1 MNHNSIINDAVEYFI
16 SDKGTMQCPE
26 DEIEVDSS
34 IQSIDGLR
42 KNFTLI
48 QKIMNMQGP
57 QGQPISGAAT
67 MFPSPHTLA
76 APLHTGVA
84 KQASANPILLNKPSL
99 DVA

>member
-26 DEIEVDSS
+26 DEIELDPS

-57 QGQPISGAAT
+57 QSQPMSSSGAQ
-67 MFPSPHTLA
+67 FSSPHNLA
-76 APLHTGVA
+76 APLHPGIT
-84 KQASANPILLNKPSL
+84 KQFSASSAMINKPSIEM
-99 DVA
+99 A